1 MKKHQVENFIKIYKK
16 EYGEKLAYPDALI
29 LAEKIVSLVKYTYR
43 PIKKDSLRNNND
55 V

>member
-16 EYGEKLAYPDALI
+16 EYGIKLSYPDALE
-29 LAEKIVSLVKYTYR
+29 LSKKIVTLVKYIYK
-43 PIKKDSLRNNND
+43 PIKKNSLYDKND